1 MAELSLEKAILGK
14 ILSAPY
20 TFESAVENGLKE
32 QYFINR
38 ENREIYK
45 QMLKIYNENGVFER
59 SMLKVP
65 FEKQVELGEESNGV
79 VHMNLGVRALRD
91 EYKNY
96 YMDKKIQKVL
106 ELEDKSIDEK
116 RKEIISIVERLG
128 DFEEEENKLVT
139 PRGLLSEW
147 WTDLEKKELDGI
159 YTGYSELDKYVFLE
173 RGSLVTIG
181 ARPAMGKTAF
191 GLNLAYK
198 NAVNHNV
205 LYVNIEMNTK
215 QMTNRILASM
225 SGVLLKKIK
234 KTKGEVLT
242 DEDIKAISHNFSR
255 FEKLKLGIL
264 DCKNNNFELI
274 VQGIRKAHEKNP
286 LDLIVIDYLTLMQ
299 AKGYSTKN
307 IEVEEM
313 ANRLKALAKE
323 LDTCIVVLAQLNR
336 DVEKRGDKKPVLM
349 DLRDSGGIEQA
360 SNVVMFLHREDY
372 YAAPNNSKK
381 LSMMEVIIRKNRDG
395 ELGTV
400 SLVFNKET
408 QEIRTLQKQPKLID
422 VGDDEDDKKRR
433 PYQ

>member
-1 MAELSLEKAILGK
+1 MAELSIEKAILGK

-32 QYFINR
+32 QYFVNT

-45 QMLKIYNENGVFER
+45 QMLKIYRENGVFEQ
-59 SMLKVP
+59 SFLKVP
-65 FEKQVELGEESNGV
+65 REKLIELAEESNGV
-79 VHMNLGVRALRD
+79 VHMNLGVKVLRD

-106 ELEDKSIDEK
+106 ETEDLSVDEK
-116 RKEIISIVERLG
+116 RKNIITIVERLG
-128 DFEEEENKLVT
+128 DFEEESNKLVT

-159 YTGYSELDKYVFLE
+159 YTGYSDLDKYVFLE
-173 RGSLVTIG
+173 KGSLITIG
-181 ARPAMGKTAF
+181 ARPSMGKTAF

-198 NAVNHNV
+198 NAVKHNV

-215 QMTNRILASM
+215 QITNRILASM

-242 DEDIKAISHNFSR
+242 DEDIAAISR
-255 FEKLKLGIL
+255 KLPMFEKLKLGIL
-264 DCKNNNFELI
+264 DCKNNNFEII
-274 VQGIRKAHEKNP
+274 VQGIKKAHEKTP
-286 LDLIVIDYLTLMQ
+286 LALIVIDYLTLMQ
-299 AKGYSTKN
+299 AKGYSNKN

-336 DVEKRGDKKPVLM
+336 DVEKRPDKRPVLM

-372 YAAPNNSKK
+372 YKTPNSEKK

-422 VGDDEDDKKRR
+422 VGDDEDDKRRR

>member
-1 MAELSLEKAILGK
+1 MAELSIEKAILGK
-14 ILSAPY
+14 ILSVPY

-32 QYFINR
+32 QYFVNT

-45 QMLKIYNENGVFER
+45 QMLKIYRENGVFEQ
-59 SMLKVP
+59 SFLKVP
-65 FEKQVELGEESNGV
+65 REKLIELAEESNGV
-79 VHMNLGVRALRD
+79 VHMNLGVKVLRD

-106 ELEDKSIDEK
+106 ETEDLSVDEK
-116 RKEIISIVERLG
+116 RKNIITIVERLG
-128 DFEEEENKLVT
+128 DFEEESNKLVT

-159 YTGYSELDKYVFLE
+159 YTGYSDLDKYVFLE
-173 RGSLVTIG
+173 KGSLITIG
-181 ARPAMGKTAF
+181 ARPSMGKTAF

-198 NAVNHNV
+198 NAVKHNV

-215 QMTNRILASM
+215 QITNRILASM

-242 DEDIKAISHNFSR
+242 DEDIAAISR
-255 FEKLKLGIL
+255 KLPMFEKLKLGIL
-264 DCKNNNFELI
+264 DCKNNNFEII
-274 VQGIRKAHEKNP
+274 VQGIKKAHEKTP
-286 LDLIVIDYLTLMQ
+286 LALIVIDYLTLMQ
-299 AKGYSTKN
+299 AKGYSNKN

-336 DVEKRGDKKPVLM
+336 DVEKRPDKRPVLM

-372 YAAPNNSKK
+372 YKTPNSEKK

-422 VGDDEDDKKRR
+422 VGDDEDDKRRR
-433 PYQ
+433 PY

>member
-45 QMLKIYNENGVFER
+45 QMLDIYNKNGVFER

-65 FEKQVELGEESNGV
+65 YEKQIELGEESNGV

-173 RGSLVTIG
+173 RGSLVTVG
-181 ARPAMGKTAF
+181 ARPSMGKTAF

>member
-1 MAELSLEKAILGK
+1 MAELSIEKAILGK

-32 QYFINR
+32 QYFVNT

-45 QMLKIYNENGVFER
+45 QMLKIYRENGVFEQ
-59 SMLKVP
+59 SFLKVP
-65 FEKQVELGEESNGV
+65 REKLIELAEESNGV
-79 VHMNLGVRALRD
+79 VHMNLGVKVLRD

-106 ELEDKSIDEK
+106 ETEDLSVDEK
-116 RKEIISIVERLG
+116 RKNIITIVERLG
-128 DFEEEENKLVT
+128 DFEEESNKLVT

-159 YTGYSELDKYVFLE
+159 YTGYSDLDKYVFLE
-173 RGSLVTIG
+173 KGSLITIG
-181 ARPAMGKTAF
+181 ARPSMGKTAF

-198 NAVNHNV
+198 NAVKHNV

-215 QMTNRILASM
+215 QITNRILASM

-242 DEDIKAISHNFSR
+242 DEDIAAISR
-255 FEKLKLGIL
+255 KLPMFEKLKLGIL
-264 DCKNNNFELI
+264 DCKNNNFEII
-274 VQGIRKAHEKNP
+274 VQGIKKAHEKTP
-286 LDLIVIDYLTLMQ
+286 LALIVIDYLTLMQ
-299 AKGYSTKN
+299 AKGYSNKN

-336 DVEKRGDKKPVLM
+336 DVEKRPDKRPVLM

-372 YAAPNNSKK
+372 YKTPNSEKK

-422 VGDDEDDKKRR
+422 VGDDEDDKRRR
-433 PYQ
+433 PY

>member
-45 QMLKIYNENGVFER
+45 QMLDIYNKNGVFER

-65 FEKQVELGEESNGV
+65 FEKQVELAEESNGV
-79 VHMNLGVRALRD
+79 VHMNLGVRVLRD

-106 ELEDKSIDEK
+106 EIEDKSIDEK

-173 RGSLVTIG
+173 RGSLITIG
-181 ARPAMGKTAF
+181 ARPSMGKTAF

-234 KTKGEVLT
+234 RTKGEKLT
-242 DEDIKAISHNFSR
+242 DEDIAAISR
-255 FEKLKLGIL
+255 KLPMFEKLKLEIL
-264 DCKNNNFELI
+264 ECNNSNFEVIL
-274 VQGIRKAHEKNP
+274 QGIRKAHEKNQ
-286 LDLIVIDYLTLMQ
+286 LELVVIDYLTLMQ

-336 DVEKRGDKKPVLM
+336 DVEKRGDKRPVLM

-372 YAAPNNSKK
+372 YNNSNNSKK
-381 LSMMEVIIRKNRDG
+381 LSIMEVIIRKNRDG

-422 VGDDEDDKKRR
+422 VGDEEDDKRRR
-433 PYQ
+433 PY

>member
-1 MAELSLEKAILGK
+1 MAELSIEKAILGK

-32 QYFINR
+32 QYFVNT

-45 QMLKIYNENGVFER
+45 QMLKIYRENGVFEQ
-59 SMLKVP
+59 SFLKVP
-65 FEKQVELGEESNGV
+65 REKLIELAEESNGV
-79 VHMNLGVRALRD
+79 VHMNLGVKVLRD

-106 ELEDKSIDEK
+106 ETEDLSVDEK
-116 RKEIISIVERLG
+116 RKNIITIVERLG
-128 DFEEEENKLVT
+128 DFEEESNKLVT

-159 YTGYSELDKYVFLE
+159 YTGYSDLDKYVFLE
-173 RGSLVTIG
+173 KGSLITIG
-181 ARPAMGKTAF
+181 ARPSMGKTAF

-198 NAVNHNV
+198 NAVKHNV

-215 QMTNRILASM
+215 QITNRILASM

-242 DEDIKAISHNFSR
+242 DEDIAAISR
-255 FEKLKLGIL
+255 KLPMFEKLKLGIL
-264 DCKNNNFELI
+264 DCKNNNFEII
-274 VQGIRKAHEKNP
+274 VQGIKKAHEKTP
-286 LDLIVIDYLTLMQ
+286 LALIVIDYLTLMQ
-299 AKGYSTKN
+299 AKGYSNKN

-336 DVEKRGDKKPVLM
+336 DVEKRPDKRPVLM

-372 YAAPNNSKK
+372 YKTPTSEKK

-422 VGDDEDDKKRR
+422 VGDDEDDKRRR
-433 PYQ
+433 PY

>member
-1 MAELSLEKAILGK
+1 MAELSIEKAILGK

-32 QYFINR
+32 QYFVNN

-45 QMLKIYNENGVFER
+45 QMLKIYTENGVFEQ
-59 SMLKVP
+59 SFLKVP
-65 FEKQVELGEESNGV
+65 REKLIELAEESNGV
-79 VHMNLGVRALRD
+79 VHMNLGVKVLRD

-106 ELEDKSIDEK
+106 ETEDLSVDEK
-116 RKEIISIVERLG
+116 RKNIITIVERLG
-128 DFEEEENKLVT
+128 DFEEESNKLVT

-159 YTGYSELDKYVFLE
+159 YTGYSDLDKYVFLE
-173 RGSLVTIG
+173 KGSLITIG
-181 ARPAMGKTAF
+181 ARPSMGKTAF

-198 NAVNHNV
+198 NAVKHNV

-215 QMTNRILASM
+215 QITNRILASM

-242 DEDIKAISHNFSR
+242 DEDIAAISRKMSM

-264 DCKNNNFELI
+264 DCKNNNFEII
-274 VQGIRKAHEKNP
+274 VQGIKKAHEKTP
-286 LDLIVIDYLTLMQ
+286 LALIVIDYLTLMQ
-299 AKGYSTKN
+299 AKGYSNKN

-336 DVEKRGDKKPVLM
+336 DVEKRPDKRPVLM

-372 YAAPNNSKK
+372 YKTPNSEKK

-422 VGDDEDDKKRR
+422 VGDDEDDKRRR
-433 PYQ
+433 PY